1 MAHWKRVIGKLA
13 SNADDHFDTLLAQ
26 YRHRTGQ
33 VRPVQIVPYRGFGN
47 AGEVYLRGRVLED
60 KNIPEPGDKDSVWR
74 NLLSM
79 YQRFNSHELP
89 GVQVQLRL
97 GENTHIATT
106 DREGYFE
113 FRLPITEP
121 LPPTRAWHRAEVKLV
136 EPFVAQQAGL
146 SAEGHILVPPT
157 ASKFGVIS
165 DVDDTILVSG
175 VTNLLRMARLAFLNN
190 ARTRLP
196 FAGVSAFYR
205 ALQSGPESTLFNPV
219 FYVSS
224 SPWNLYDLLVDFCA
238 VQGIPKGPFMLRD
251 VGVDEEKFLSAT
263 HAGHKAVQIE
273 HIMRM
278 CPDLPFVL
286 IGDSGQHDP
295 EIYMQVLKDY
305 PNRIRAI
312 YIRDVTR
319 DRRRDKINRLVDDAM
334 ELNVPMLLVKDT
346 VEAAEHAAGF
356 GLIDPDALPD
366 IRADKRYDEEAPT
379 DLEQMVN
386 EL

>member
-1 MAHWKRVIGKLA
+1 MAHWKSVIGKLA
-13 SNADDHFDTLLAQ
+13 SNTDDHFDELLMQ
-26 YRHRTGQ
+26 YRRRTG
-33 VRPVQIVPYRGFGN
+33 RLKPVQIVPYRGFGN
-47 AGEVYLRGRVLED
+47 AGEIYLRGRVLED
-60 KNIPEPGDKDSVWR
+60 RNIPEPGDKDSVWR

-79 YQRFNSHELP
+79 YRRFNSGEIP
-89 GVQVQLRL
+89 GVQVQLLL
-97 GENTHIATT
+97 GKNTHIATT

-113 FRLPITEP
+113 FRLPVTEP
-121 LPPTRAWHRAEVKLV
+121 LSSTRAWHRAQVKLI
-136 EPFVAQQAGL
+136 EPFVANQTEVA
-146 SAEGHILVPPT
+146 ADGHILIPPA
-157 ASKFGVIS
+157 ASQFGVIS

-196 FAGVSAFYR
+196 FAGVAAFYR

-251 VGVDEEKFLSAT
+251 VGVDEDKFLSAT

-273 HIMRM
+273 HILRL

-295 EIYMQVLKDY
+295 EIYLQVLKDY
-305 PNRIRAI
+305 PGRIKAI
-312 YIRDVTR
+312 YIREVTR
-319 DRRRDKINRLVDDAM
+319 ERRREQITRLMA
-334 ELNVPMLLVKDT
+334 EAKALKVPMLLVKDT
-346 VEAAEHAAGF
+346 VEAAEHAAAF
-356 GLIDPDALPD
+356 GLIDPDAIPD

>member
-1 MAHWKRVIGKLA
+1 M
-13 SNADDHFDTLLAQ
+13 
-26 YRHRTGQ
+26 
-33 VRPVQIVPYRGFGN
+33 QIVPYRGFGN
-47 AGEVYLRGRVLED
+47 AGEIYLRGRVLQD
-60 KNIPEPGDKDSVWR
+60 RNIREPSDKDSVWR

-79 YQRFNSHELP
+79 YQRFNSGEIP
-89 GVQVQLRL
+89 GVQVQLLL
-97 GENTHIATT
+97 GQNTHIATT

-113 FRLPITEP
+113 FRLPVTEP
-121 LPPTRAWHRAEVKLV
+121 LPATQAWHRARVKLI
-136 EPFVAQQAGL
+136 EPFVASQTDV
-146 SAEGHILVPPT
+146 SADGHILIPPS
-157 ASKFGVIS
+157 ASQFGVIS

-196 FAGVSAFYR
+196 FAGVAAFYR

-251 VGVDEEKFLSAT
+251 VGIDEDKFLSAT

-273 HIMRM
+273 HILRM
-278 CPDLPFVL
+278 CPNLPFVL

-295 EIYMQVLKDY
+295 EIYLQVLKDY
-305 PNRIRAI
+305 PERIRAI
-312 YIRDVTR
+312 YIREVTR
-319 DRRRDKINRLVDDAM
+319 TRRRKQITRLMA
-334 ELNVPMLLVKDT
+334 EAQALKVPMLLVKDT
-346 VEAAEHAAGF
+346 VEAAEHAAAF
-356 GLIDPDALPD
+356 GLIDPDAIPD

-379 DLEQMVN
+379 DLEQMVG
-386 EL
+386 E

>member
-1 MAHWKRVIGKLA
+1 MAHWKSVIGKLA
-13 SNADDHFDTLLAQ
+13 SNTDDHFDELIRQ
-26 YRHRTGQ
+26 YRRRTG
-33 VRPVQIVPYRGFGN
+33 REKPVQIVPYRGFGN
-47 AGEVYLRGRVLED
+47 AREIYLRGRVLEER
-60 KNIPEPGDKDSVWR
+60 NIREANDKDSVWR

-79 YQRFNSHELP
+79 YQRFNSGEIP
-89 GVQVQLRL
+89 GVQVQLVL
-97 GENTHIATT
+97 GQNTHIATT

-113 FRLPITEP
+113 FRLPVTEP
-121 LPPTRAWHRAEVKLV
+121 LPATQAWHRARVKLI
-136 EPFVAQQAGL
+136 EPFVASQTDV
-146 SAEGHILVPPT
+146 SADGHILIPPS
-157 ASKFGVIS
+157 ASQFGVIS

-196 FAGVSAFYR
+196 FAGVAAFYR

-251 VGVDEEKFLSAT
+251 VGIDEDKFLSAT

-273 HIMRM
+273 HILRM
-278 CPDLPFVL
+278 CPNLPFVL

-295 EIYMQVLKDY
+295 EIYLQVLKDY
-305 PNRIRAI
+305 PERIRAI
-312 YIRDVTR
+312 YIREVTR
-319 DRRRDKINRLVDDAM
+319 TRRRKQITRLMA
-334 ELNVPMLLVKDT
+334 EAQALKVPMLLVKDT
-346 VEAAEHAAGF
+346 VEAAEHAAAF
-356 GLIDPDALPD
+356 GLIDPDAIPD

-379 DLEQMVN
+379 DLEQMVG
-386 EL
+386 E